1 MKKALIPFDGSG
13 NALRAAAYAAAAV
26 HEKPTLELELL
37 NVLEPMPLRSNAAM
51 TQEEIHKM
59 YAAEADRVLQPARDV
74 LDQAGVPY
82 QVSYRVGGAASEIA
96 AHVREKGCDTVIM
109 GTRGMG
115 PIPNIV
121 IGSVAT
127 RVVNL
132 VDVPVVL
139 IK

>member
-1 MKKALIPFDGSG
+1 MKRALVPFDGSD
-13 NALRAAAYAAAAV
+13 NALRAVAYAAEAV
-26 HEKPTLELELL
+26 REKPSLELELL
-37 NVLEPMPLRSNAAM
+37 FVLEPMPLRSNAAM
-51 TQEEIHKM
+51 TQEEMHNI
-59 YAAEADRVLQPARDV
+59 YAGEADRVLQPARDL
-74 LDQAGVPY
+74 LDRAGVPF
-82 QVSYRVGGAASEIA
+82 QASYRVGGAGSEIA
-96 AHVREKGCDTVIM
+96 AHAREKGCDTVIM

-115 PIPNIV
+115 PIPNVV

>member
-1 MKKALIPFDGSG
+1 M
-13 NALRAAAYAAAAV
+13 RAVAYAAESMR
-26 HEKPTLELELL
+26 EKPSMELELL
-37 NVLEPMPLRSNAAM
+37 YVLDPMPLRSNAAM
-51 TQEEIHKM
+51 TQEEIHKI
-59 YAAEADRVLQPARDV
+59 YAGEADRMLQPARDA
-74 LDQAGVPY
+74 LDRAGVPFKA
-82 QVSYRVGGAASEIA
+82 SYRVGGAGSEIA
-96 AHVREKGCDTVIM
+96 LHVKEKGCDAVIM

-115 PIPNIV
+115 PIPNVV

>member
-1 MKKALIPFDGSG
+1 LSPSTG
-13 NALRAAAYAAAAV
+13 
-26 HEKPTLELELL
+26 P
-37 NVLEPMPLRSNAAM
+37 
-51 TQEEIHKM
+51 
-59 YAAEADRVLQPARDV
+59 AERVLRPARET
-74 LDQAGVPY
+74 LDRAGIPY
-82 QVSYRVGGAASEIA
+82 RASYRVGGAGSEIA
-96 AHVREKGCDTVIM
+96 AHAKEKGCDTVIM

-115 PIPNIV
+115 PIPNVV